1 MLGFGQHNMMM
12 VSTYK
17 TDKGGSLFC
26 AGKGAEEKRRRGD
39 L

>member
-17 TDKGGSLFC
+17 TDKGGSLR
-26 AGKGAEEKRRRGD
+26 ALRVD
-39 L
+39 SY